1 MPKLLSGGAALQGT
15 TGSTSVFITLPTA
28 QLNLGTTPTTST
40 GYTLVTGPNGQLGFT
55 STLGGIS
62 FNNGIVQTTVPNGD
76 LILQSNGTGT
86 VQLNGNV
93 LINGSSALFTTST
106 FVDLTVYNSARFL
119 STTSNVL
126 INAGLNLGGS
136 ATIQGDINAFGNI
149 FFEPYNS
156 TVTIKPTGIGTVE
169 IQPDTTGAID
179 NMVIGAQIASS
190 ATFTDVNAS
199 SLTVNGV
206 PVGSGNN
213 VVISDTPPA
222 NPITGELWWDST
234 QGILRVYYNDGDS
247 SQWVDAFPVVQG
259 EAATVTAGTVTLLP
273 SNLQPYVVN
282 SGNSSEAIFDFYLPS
297 GSGSGTFPTEIT
309 TTLFINNNTVS
320 VSTDSGALTVAGGM
334 GVGGAIYASEIYL
347 NGLPVLTSASF
358 TSGVSEIRAGQGINV
373 DTSTGVVTISNTDTL
388 SNLIERNSTSTH
400 ALTINSSTISS
411 STTTGALV
419 VAGGVGIGGDV
430 YVGKSLNI
438 VGPAGDHGS
447 ISYNSPSDAFEFT
460 GSLVPNGVQGIGSLL
475 NPWNNLYAT
484 QIFENQNRVV
494 TSMRPVAG
502 PGIGITYA
510 STTGPVIVFTITN
523 LGISSID
530 VGTDTAINQVASA
543 VTIWST
549 ATLDSITSRTPS
561 TVNAIS
567 ITNTS
572 NNALTVAGN
581 IKSGGADVWTRATL
595 TDNSQLTNGAEYL
608 TSSTIGVY
616 GVSFVEAGY
625 GISVSEN
632 TGTVIVTNTGVVSL
646 TTGTGISISTSS
658 GAVQISSIDTLQ
670 LVTSRGATTNQAVS
684 ITNGTASTGTTY
696 GALKVSG
703 GVGVQGNVY
712 AGAVYDAGSRVIT
725 SLRVLAGTGMSGGG
739 TVTFTT
745 STIALTNTGVLS
757 LTQGTDTVIS
767 SNTGNIRIWTTSTL
781 QSVTDRGSATSNVIS
796 ITNGTA
802 STSTTSGALK
812 ITGGLGVGGNVY
824 AAALYDNNSRVLTLD
839 TLGTY
844 SVTYIGTGP
853 GISVDSHAGIV
864 TVSNTGTLA
873 LATSFGATTPDAIS
887 ITNATGST
895 STTNGALTVAGGVGV
910 GENLNVGGTL
920 KVAGGTT
927 FSGSV
932 TFSGSATYVL
942 STNTYYTDNIL
953 ELHTP
958 PAGVDALW
966 DTDDGK
972 DIGLRFHYYSGADKN
987 AALVL
992 SNDEKFLEWYSSGAE
1007 SGNIF
1012 SGGVY
1017 GTFKTGSIVLVD
1029 STTATSTASG
1039 ALIVA
1044 GGGGFGGELYV
1055 NGAIYSDG
1063 SAVITSKSFNSYG
1076 VSKLYAGTDT
1086 AVTTSSGI
1094 VTVWNTSNLQSVTG
1108 RGATT
1113 DQALSITNATAAT
1126 STATGAL
1133 RVTGGIGIGGDVR
1146 IGGNLYSGKTITLL
1160 SATTLASE
1168 AVDSGIQIG
1177 STPFASFL
1185 FNGIDTWR
1193 SKGSITP
1200 TGAYGLGTTSDPW
1213 NVIYGTQVY
1222 DSSNR
1227 VLTSITINPGT
1238 AMGGGGTITGASG
1251 SVTIDNLGVI
1261 GLLSG
1266 TDTQVSSTTGTVTVW
1281 NTSNLQSVTGR
1292 GATTDQA
1299 ILITNDTSA
1308 TTTASGAL
1316 QVVGGAGIGGAL
1328 YVGGKLYANNSP
1340 VVTVETLPSLGVTA
1354 VKSGT
1359 GISVNTSTGEVTVT
1373 NAGVYQLNAG
1383 TDTQVSSTSGAVT
1396 VWNTST
1402 LQTITGRGATTTNIV
1417 SITNTASAT
1426 TTASGALRVVGG
1438 VGIGGALY
1446 VQSKSYITGA
1456 EIVTT
1461 STLATFGV
1469 ISATAGTGISVST
1482 ATGAVTITNIG
1493 VISLAGSTYLGIS
1506 ATSGS
1511 NITLTNLGVQTLTN
1525 GTDTQVSSTT
1535 GTVTI
1540 WNNSTLQTITNRG
1553 ATTTNAVSITNTAS
1567 ATTTAS
1573 GALQVVGGVGIGENL
1588 YVGGT
1593 IYSNGSAVITYNSLL
1608 SAGVTKLTA
1617 GTGTYISTSTGDVT
1631 IWSTATLQSV
1641 TALGASSDKAIS
1653 FTNLNSSLNTNSSQ
1667 ALLVTGGVG
1676 VGGNISVGGNIYSNN
1691 GNLAITTATVNQYAI
1706 VGVVQ
1711 GSGISVSTSS
1721 GVVTVT
1727 NTGVRQLNA
1736 GTDTQVDQTTGA
1748 ITVWNNST
1756 LQTITNRGAS
1766 SDKAISFTN
1775 TASSANTNSG
1785 QALLVT
1791 GGVGIGGQLSVAGL
1805 IYSNGSQTITAD
1817 NLVNFGVSKLN
1828 AGTGTAVSTSS
1839 GIVTVWST
1847 ATLQNV
1853 TTLGATTNQALSI
1866 TNADQSSNPTSG
1878 QALLVTGGVGIGGA
1892 LYTSGNAYFNNS
1904 IAVTADT
1911 INLYAI
1917 VGATSGAGISISTA
1931 SGVITVTNSGVTS
1944 VTNGTDT
1951 QVSGTTGAITV
1962 WSNSTLQTVTGRGA
1976 TTNNAIS
1983 FTNTA
1988 SSANTNSGQALLVTG
2003 GVGIGGNLAVGGT
2016 ITAAGSTVLTQQNL
2030 LGFGV
2035 VTVAGGTG
2043 TYVSTATGN
2052 VTIWSTATLQD
2063 VTSRGATTDQ
2073 PLRITSSLDATTS
2086 SGSSGALGIAG
2097 GVSINKSLFV
2107 GGAAF
2112 FGGGVTFAGSATY
2125 VNSTNTVYTDN
2136 IIELHTPPGG
2146 AGTLWPYDD
2155 TKDVGFR
2162 FHYYSNST
2170 DTNAALVLANDTKAL
2185 EWYSAGA
2192 TGTNNVTGGTYG
2204 IFKTGA
2210 IQLVNTTTSIDT
2222 ASGALTVVGG
2232 VGIGGTLNVGGKIY
2246 SAGSE
2251 VITNN
2256 NIGSVGV
2263 TKLYAATGTAVST
2276 SSGEVTVWST
2286 ATLQNV
2292 TDFGN
2297 TTNNRI
2303 VINNTTDTNS
2313 TNTGALTVA
2322 GGVGINGGLYVG
2334 NVSTFSNSVNFNST
2348 IAVTGQSTVTSL
2360 RISGITTVTNTTAAL
2375 STQSGALQ
2383 VVGGVGVGGDIY
2395 VTGKIIG
2402 GPNSSAAGTNAA
2414 VLGGSD
2420 NVASGKYSQ
2429 ASGFG
2434 ATARGITGANAWGY
2448 KFSTAGDAQQVSY
2461 FLSTASTTSTAVTLT
2476 TDQLIAGTTNQI
2488 ILPVNSAYGFKGM
2501 ITARDTTNNYIAVW
2515 EIKGGIKNTG
2525 DAMSLV
2531 GTPIIDRIT
2540 YDTQAGAWTVSITA
2554 DSTLKGLKVQ
2564 VTGAAGISIRWAAN
2578 ITTIEVA

>member
-15 TGSTSVFITLPTA
+15 TGSSSIFITLPTA

-40 GYTLVTGPNGQLGFT
+40 GYTLVTQPNGQLGFT
-55 STLGGIS
+55 STLGSIS
-62 FNNGIVQTTVPNGD
+62 FSNSTIQTTVPNGD

-86 VQLNGNV
+86 LQLNGNV

-119 STTSNVL
+119 STETNVL
-126 INAGLNLGGS
+126 MNAGLNLAGD
-136 ATIQGDINAFGNI
+136 ATIQGSINAFGNI

-179 NMVIGAQIASS
+179 NMVIGSQIASS
-190 ATFTDVNAS
+190 ATFTDVIAG
-199 SLTVNGV
+199 SLIVNGI
-206 PVGSGNN
+206 PVGTGNN

-222 NPITGELWWDST
+222 NPVIGELWWDST
-234 QGILRVYYNDGDS
+234 EGILRVYYADGDS

-259 EAATVTAGTVTLLP
+259 PAASVTAGTVTLLP

-282 SGNSSEAIFDFYLPS
+282 SGNSSDAIFDFYLPA

-320 VSTDSGALTVAGGM
+320 VSTDTGALTVAGGM

-373 DTSTGVVTISNTDTL
+373 DTSTGVVTISNTDTI
-388 SNLIERNSTSTH
+388 STLIARNSTSTH
-400 ALTINSSTISS
+400 ALTINSSTNSA

-419 VAGGVGIGGDV
+419 VTGGLGIGGDV

-523 LGISSID
+523 LGISSIA
-530 VGTDTAINQVASA
+530 VGTDTAISQVAGA

-549 ATLDSITSRTPS
+549 ATLDSITGRTPS
-561 TVNAIS
+561 TINAIS

-581 IKSGGADVWTRATL
+581 IKSGGADVWTTATL
-595 TDNSQLTNGAEYL
+595 TDNRQLFNGAEYL
-608 TSSTIGVY
+608 TSSTLELYTY
-616 GVSFVEAGY
+616 GVSFIEAGY
-625 GISVSEN
+625 GISVSDS

-646 TTGTGISISTSS
+646 TTGSGISITTSS
-658 GAVQISSIDTLQ
+658 GAVTISNIDTLQ
-670 LVTSRGATTNQAVS
+670 LVTGRGATTTNAIS
-684 ITNGTASTGTTY
+684 ITNATASTSTTT
-696 GALKVSG
+696 GALKVTG
-703 GVGVQGNVY
+703 GIGVQGSIY
-712 AGAVYDAGSRVIT
+712 ANNLYDNNSRVIT
-725 SLRVLAGTGMSGGG
+725 SVRINAGTGLSGGG
-739 TVTFTT
+739 TITGNSGTV
-745 STIALTNTGVLS
+745 ALTNTGVLS
-757 LTQGTDTVIS
+757 LTVGTDTAIS

-781 QSVTDRGSATSNVIS
+781 QSVTDRSSVTTNAINITNATS
-796 ITNGTA
+796 
-802 STSTTSGALK
+802 STSTASGALK

-853 GISVDSHAGIV
+853 GISVDSHAGVV

-887 ITNATGST
+887 ITNATVST

-910 GENLNVGGTL
+910 GENLNVGGAL

-927 FSGSV
+927 FSGPV

-958 PAGVDALW
+958 PDGVNALW
-966 DTDDGK
+966 TTDDGK
-972 DIGLRFHYYSGADKN
+972 DIGLRFHYYSSVDKN

-992 SNDEKFLEWYSSGAE
+992 SNDKKYLEWYVSGAE
-1007 SGNIF
+1007 SGNTF
-1012 SGGVY
+1012 SSGVY
-1017 GTFKTGSIVLVD
+1017 GTFKTGSIILVD

-1039 ALIVA
+1039 ALQVVGGA
-1044 GGGGFGGELYV
+1044 GIGENLYV
-1055 NGAIYSDG
+1055 GGNIYSNG
-1063 SAVITSKSFNSYG
+1063 FAVVTTDTFTNYG

-1094 VTVWNTSNLQSVTG
+1094 VTVWNTSNLQSVTS

-1113 DQALSITNATAAT
+1113 DQALSITNATVAN

-1133 RVTGGIGIGGDVR
+1133 KVAGGVGVGGDVR
-1146 IGGNLYSGKTITLL
+1146 IGGNLYSGKTITIL
-1160 SATTLASE
+1160 SATTVASE
-1168 AVDSGIQIG
+1168 AVDAGIQIG

-1200 TGAYGLGTTSDPW
+1200 TGAYGLGTPSDPW
-1213 NVIYGTQVY
+1213 NVIYGTQIY
-1222 DSSNR
+1222 DSNNR
-1227 VLTSITINPGT
+1227 VLTSVTINPGT
-1238 AMGGGGTITGASG
+1238 AMGGGGTITGTSG

-1281 NTSNLQSVTGR
+1281 NNSTLQSVTGR
-1292 GATTDQA
+1292 GAVTSAA
-1299 ILITNDTSA
+1299 IQITNSNSA
-1308 TTTASGAL
+1308 TSTLSGAL
-1316 QVVGGAGIGGAL
+1316 IVSGGVGIGGAL
-1328 YVGGKLYANNSP
+1328 YAGGNIYSGNSQ
-1340 VVTVETLPSLGVTA
+1340 VITAGTLNSFAVTA
-1354 VKSGT
+1354 IKAGT
-1359 GISVNTSTGEVTVT
+1359 AIGINTATGEVTIT
-1373 NAGVYQLNAG
+1373 NLGVQTLEGG
-1383 TDTQVSSTSGAVT
+1383 TDTSVSSTTGTVT
-1396 VWNTST
+1396 VWNNST
-1402 LQTITGRGATTTNIV
+1402 LQTVTGRGATTNIAV
-1417 SITNTASAT
+1417 SITNSAAST
-1426 TTASGALRVVGG
+1426 STSTGALKVSGG

-1461 STLATFGV
+1461 STLRTFGV
-1469 ISATAGTGISVST
+1469 TLAIAGSGISVSSS
-1482 ATGAVTITNIG
+1482 TGAVTITNIG
-1493 VISLAGSTYLGIS
+1493 VISLEGTTYLGIS
-1506 ATSGS
+1506 ASSGS
-1511 NITLTNLGVQTLTN
+1511 NITLTNLGVQTLAG
-1525 GTDTQVSSTT
+1525 GTDTSVSSTT
-1535 GTVTI
+1535 GTV
-1540 WNNSTLQTITNRG
+1540 
-1553 ATTTNAVSITNTAS
+1553 
-1567 ATTTAS
+1567 
-1573 GALQVVGGVGIGENL
+1573 
-1588 YVGGT
+1588 
-1593 IYSNGSAVITYNSLL
+1593 
-1608 SAGVTKLTA
+1608 
-1617 GTGTYISTSTGDVT
+1617 
-1631 IWSTATLQSV
+1631 
-1641 TALGASSDKAIS
+1641 
-1653 FTNLNSSLNTNSSQ
+1653 
-1667 ALLVTGGVG
+1667 
-1676 VGGNISVGGNIYSNN
+1676 
-1691 GNLAITTATVNQYAI
+1691 
-1706 VGVVQ
+1706 
-1711 GSGISVSTSS
+1711 
-1721 GVVTVT
+1721 
-1727 NTGVRQLNA
+1727 
-1736 GTDTQVDQTTGA
+1736 
-1748 ITVWNNST
+1748 TVWNNST
-1756 LQTITNRGAS
+1756 LQTITNRGAATTNALS
-1766 SDKAISFTN
+1766 ITNTTTAISTASGALIIKGGVGIGGELYVGGEIFSAGSTVLTKDSIKTYGVSTITAGTGTAVSTSTGAITIWSTATLQTVTTLGATTDNALSITNASQSSNPNSGQALLVTGGVGVGGALYVGGNGYFNSSIAVTANTINQYAIVGANSGNGILITTSSGVITVTNTGVTSITNGTDTQVSGTTGNITVWNNSTLQSVTGRGATTDKTISFSN

-1791 GGVGIGGQLSVAGL
+1791 GGVGIGGQLAVAG
-1805 IYSNGSQTITAD
+1805 TITSGGSPVLTSQ
-1817 NLVNFGVSKLN
+1817 NLLNFGVVSIT
-1828 AGTGTAVSTSS
+1828 GSTGTAVST
-1839 GIVTVWST
+1839 
-1847 ATLQNV
+1847 
-1853 TTLGATTNQALSI
+1853 
-1866 TNADQSSNPTSG
+1866 
-1878 QALLVTGGVGIGGA
+1878 
-1892 LYTSGNAYFNNS
+1892 
-1904 IAVTADT
+1904 
-1911 INLYAI
+1911 
-1917 VGATSGAGISISTA
+1917 
-1931 SGVITVTNSGVTS
+1931 
-1944 VTNGTDT
+1944 
-1951 QVSGTTGAITV
+1951 
-1962 WSNSTLQTVTGRGA
+1962 
-1976 TTNNAIS
+1976 
-1983 FTNTA
+1983 
-1988 SSANTNSGQALLVTG
+1988 
-2003 GVGIGGNLAVGGT
+2003 
-2016 ITAAGSTVLTQQNL
+2016 
-2030 LGFGV
+2030 
-2035 VTVAGGTG
+2035 
-2043 TYVSTATGN
+2043 ATGD
-2052 VTIWSTATLQD
+2052 VVIWSTATLQD
-2063 VTSRGATTDQ
+2063 VTGRGATTNQ
-2073 PLRITSSLDATTS
+2073 ALRISDTTDATTS
-2086 SGSSGALGIAG
+2086 SGLSGALGILG
-2097 GVSINKSLFV
+2097 GVSINKSLWV
-2107 GGAAF
+2107 GGTSVFSGA
-2112 FGGGVTFAGSATY
+2112 VTFSGSATY
-2125 VNSTNTVYTDN
+2125 INSVNTVYTDN

-2146 AGTLWPYDD
+2146 VGTLWNVDD

-2162 FHYYSNST
+2162 FHYYTNST

-2204 IFKTGA
+2204 VFKTGA
-2210 IQLVNTTTSIDT
+2210 IQLVNTTTSVDT
-2222 ASGALTVVGG
+2222 ATGALVVAGG
-2232 VGIGGTLNVGGKIY
+2232 VGIGGALNVGGKIY
-2246 SAGSE
+2246 SGGSE

-2256 NIGSVGV
+2256 NIASVGV
-2263 TKLYAATGTAVST
+2263 TKLYASTGTAVSA

-2303 VINNTTDTNS
+2303 VINNTTNGGS

-2322 GGVGINGGLYVG
+2322 GGVGINGSLYVG
-2334 NVSTFSNSVNFNST
+2334 NASTFSNAVTFNTT
-2348 IAVTGQSTVTSL
+2348 IEVTGQTTVAAT
-2360 RISGITTVTNTTAAL
+2360 RISGITTVTN
-2375 STQSGALQ
+2375 STPATSAIIGAL
-2383 VVGGVGVGGDIY
+2383 VVAGGVGIGGDIY

-2414 VLGGSD
+2414 VLGGSN

-2434 ATARGITGANAWGY
+2434 ATARGITGANAWGH

-2461 FLSTASTTSTAVTLT
+2461 FLSTSTTSTTAITLT
-2476 TDQLIAGTTNQI
+2476 TDQSAAGTTNQI
-2488 ILPVNSAYGFKGM
+2488 ILPDNSAYGFKGM
-2501 ITARDTTNNYIAVW
+2501 ITARDTTNNYISVW
-2515 EIKGGIKNTG
+2515 EIKGGVKRNSGSATTV
-2525 DAMSLV
+2525 LV

-2540 YDTQAGAWTVSITA
+2540 YDSNATSWTVTISA
-2554 DSTLKGLKVQ
+2554 DTSNGGLKVQ
-2564 VTGAAGISIRWAAN
+2564 VIGANTSIRWAAN